1 MAINK
6 VLFTQKDG
14 ECYATIKQSTA
25 ERTTI
30 YIDSGKDGSVS
41 YPKVITEAEQTIN
54 LTPYLRADMEVKPFV
69 RGNITDT
76 TMCAMPIITT
86 EDGRTYTSEVVYTYA
101 IDRNVLND
109 HLCSDL
115 PYRLIEQGQFDVLT
129 AQVMGFGHIDTSA
142 GTEEENEEH
151 YVTDLAITH
160 IPTAD
165 VKLTTWDD
173 MGSPVIVSDIRYVF
187 RNMGLNGVRLAWV
200 NRYGALDFWNF
211 DHLREENVA
220 VQVEKIYTKDGYTP
234 IAMQKEKQITI
245 STKELPKAALEALS
259 YILASP
265 AVWLV
270 TTPLNTPPQSSDF
283 VPIDILTD
291 SCRVYSDA
299 ELSALEITYRAKQR
313 ERW

>member
-6 VLFTQKDG
+6 VTFTQKDG
-14 ECYATIKQSTA
+14 ECFVTITQNTA

-30 YIDSGKDGSVS
+30 HIDSDKDGSVS
-41 YPKVITEAEQTIN
+41 YPKVITEQEQTIN
-54 LTPYLRADMEVKPFV
+54 LTPYLRADMEIEPFLQGDIYETKMGV
-69 RGNITDT
+69 RPVVTVD
-76 TMCAMPIITT
+76 
-86 EDGRTYTSEVVYTYA
+86 EDRAYTSREIYTYA
-101 IDRNVLND
+101 IQQDKHD

-115 PYRLIEQGQFDVLT
+115 PYRLIEQGQSDVLT
-129 AQVMGFGHIDTSA
+129 AQVSSFGFMEIYPYGEVLNEYV
-142 GTEEENEEH
+142 GTT
-151 YVTDLAITH
+151 YCALQLQ
-160 IPTAD
+160 P
-165 VKLTTWDD
+165 K
-173 MGSPVIVSDIRYVF
+173 GDIRLQTRDEVGDETAEYSIHYVF

-234 IAMQKEKQITI
+234 IAMQKEKQITV

-270 TTPLNTPPQSSDF
+270 NDTKSGELKQSDF
-283 VPIDILTD
+283 TPIDILTD